1 MNNDQEWRS
10 HLFEEIKEIRR
21 DLSIVKQEMMT
32 LKLKVATFSAVLGS
46 LSSYLW
52 SKIF

>member
-10 HLFEEIKEIRR
+10 HLLGEIKEIRK
-21 DLSIVKQEMMT
+21 DLNFVKQELLT
-32 LKLKVATFSAVLGS
+32 LKIKVAAFSAVLGS
-46 LSSYLW
+46 ISSYIW